1 MNPKKDEKNR
11 ETLLLYKDQKLER
24 SISVKDELISN
35 IGSQILL
42 LCTAIAVVAGV
53 ILGVV
58 LKINCDFN
66 KNQIKYFGFVGEI
79 FLRMLKLLILP
90 LIGFR

>member
-1 MNPKKDEKNR
+1 MSPKEEEKHGVTLPLNNNR
-11 ETLLLYKDQKLER
+11 KLER
-24 SISVKDELISN
+24 SISVKDELVSN
-35 IGSQILL
+35 IGSQLLL

>member
-1 MNPKKDEKNR
+1 MSPKEEEKHGVTLPLNNNR
-11 ETLLLYKDQKLER
+11 KLER
-24 SISVKDELISN
+24 SISVKDELVSN